1 MSSWSMNDGSDL
13 TGTITTNT
21 SSGTQMNVAGSGTA
35 FTTEVAVGDVI
46 LTAGGNSY
54 RVKSITSNTAL
65 VLTENVTSAESGV
78 AADVRRPPL
87 DFDSAAPHINTNIL
101 GITSAE
107 SLGGLDNITSVNV
120 GDTTLGTLTTI
131 GGNTYRGSAP
141 TVTIAGPTA
150 RTILAAKITTA
161 SNSIEIAG
169 HGIRTGTKLT
179 FGHGSGTQN
188 TGLTNGTTYF
198 AIRVD
203 DDNIKLGSTLE
214 NAQAGTAVG
223 ISGQGNNTQSLTG
236 VTATATATISG
247 GKVTGYTI
255 SEVGSDYQSAPSV
268 TVAAPTGSGSLDLTD

>member
-107 SLGGLDNITSVNV
+107 SLAVVVSKC
-120 GDTTLGTLTTI
+120 
-131 GGNTYRGSAP
+131 SKAP
-141 TVTIAGPTA
+141 PPLI
-150 RTILAAKITTA
+150 
-161 SNSIEIAG
+161 NE
-169 HGIRTGTKLT
+169 
-179 FGHGSGTQN
+179 
-188 TGLTNGTTYF
+188 
-198 AIRVD
+198 
-203 DDNIKLGSTLE
+203 
-214 NAQAGTAVG
+214 
-223 ISGQGNNTQSLTG
+223 
-236 VTATATATISG
+236 
-247 GKVTGYTI
+247 
-255 SEVGSDYQSAPSV
+255 
-268 TVAAPTGSGSLDLTD
+268 

>member
-1 MSSWSMNDGSDL
+1 MSSWSMNDGSNL
-13 TGTITTNT
+13 SGTITTNT
-21 SSGTQMNVAGSGTA
+21 SSGTEMNVSGGSTA

-101 GITSAE
+101 GVSAAE

-141 TVTIAGPTA
+141 TVTIPAATLVNLIQSQPINTSMSEGNVGIGSTA
-150 RTILAAKITTA
+150 TDGNIGVGTSSGNVGGTA
-161 SNSIEIAG
+161 PEANV
-169 HGIRTGTKLT
+169 GIGSTGTD
-179 FGHGSGTQN
+179 GN
-188 TGLTNGTTYF
+188 
-198 AIRVD
+198 
-203 DDNIKLGSTLE
+203 
-214 NAQAGTAVG
+214 VG
-223 ISGQGNNTQSLTG
+223 
-236 VTATATATISG
+236 
-247 GKVTGYTI
+247 
-255 SEVGSDYQSAPSV
+255 VGSSADGNV
-268 TVAAPTGSGSLDLTD
+268 GVGT